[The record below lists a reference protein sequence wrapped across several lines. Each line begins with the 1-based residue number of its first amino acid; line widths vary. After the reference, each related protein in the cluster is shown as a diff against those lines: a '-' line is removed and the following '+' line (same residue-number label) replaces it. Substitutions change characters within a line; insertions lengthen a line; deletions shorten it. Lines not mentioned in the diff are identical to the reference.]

1 MYMMSR
7 PTICSKSIKDRNI
20 ANALKSW
27 PATVLYLT
35 GRTTNDGVIDRLR
48 ESHYVDNTEPGR
60 SNLTCARISK
70 VRSRVQVS
78 GHAR

>member
-1 MYMMSR
+1 MMSR

-35 GRTTNDGVIDRLR
+35 GRTTNDGVINRLR
-48 ESHYVDNTEPGR
+48 ETTRNQAVV
-60 SNLTCARISK
+60 I
-70 VRSRVQVS
+70 
-78 GHAR
+78 